1 MLESRFLRKYRNPIV
16 WVLRIIVGATF
27 IFSGF
32 SKAVDPWGFMYKLE
46 EYLSAWSIEWA
57 PREIIF
63 MGAVA
68 IAMYEFCA
76 GLMLLLGCMRR
87 VSVYCLMA
95 MMCVMLPLTAYIWIA
110 SPVADC
116 GCFGDAL
123 VISNGATFAKN
134 IVITAFIIIL
144 IPRNM
149 LVKGVI
155 RPLYQWLP
163 LTASILYCLAI
174 SVIGYMVQPIVD
186 FRPYKVGQTLL
197 ADASDAD
204 EDDDMMMVYEKD
216 GVEKSFSINELPDST
231 WAFVRR
237 EDNYVY
243 DPRQLTI
250 YDEDEDVTEDV
261 ISADGHQMLLIVSD
275 PRYQGRARSS
285 MVNRLSEFMKKNDGE
300 MIALVPISG
309 DNLDNWKQLVIPDY
323 DVYTVEN
330 TVLKEIARG
339 DGALVMLDDGVV
351 TWKRNI
357 YSLPAFFP
365 DGIST
370 IEEMNAFAA
379 IDDKKTLLNLTLLLL
394 AAIAL
399 AAFMDNARNIF
410 RKQSV

>member
-1 MLESRFLRKYRNPIV
+1 MSEPRFFRKYRKPIV
-16 WVLRIIVGATF
+16 WILRIIVGATF

-32 SKAVDPWGFMYKLE
+32 AKAVDPWGFMYKLE

-95 MMCVMLPLTAYIWIA
+95 MMCVMLPLTAYIWIV

-134 IVITAFIIIL
+134 IVITLFLVIL

-197 ADASDAD
+197 ADAADAD
-204 EDDDMMMVYEKD
+204 DSDDMTMVYEKD
-216 GVEKSFSINELPDST
+216 GVEQSFSIDELPDST
-231 WAFVRR
+231 WTFVRR

-261 ISADGHQMLLIVSD
+261 ISADGYQMLLIVSD
-275 PRYQGRARSS
+275 PQYQGRARSS
-285 MVNRLSEFMKKNDGE
+285 MVNRLSEFMKSNDGE

-309 DNLDNWKQLVIPDY
+309 DNLANWKQLVIPDY

-339 DGALVMLDDGVV
+339 DGALVMLDNGVV
-351 TWKRNI
+351 AWKRNI
-357 YSLPAFFP
+357 YSLPASFP

-370 IEEMNAFAA
+370 IEEMNALAV